1 MAGLVAG
8 VDCRKISRMQSL
20 SLALYSLLMWCAQP
34 LLRMKLLMRGR
45 KEQGYLTQI
54 EERFGRYTHLQVHL
68 NANQNLDQQR
78 KDNRFVWV
86 HAVSLG
92 ETRAAAVLVTEL
104 RKRMPG
110 MRLLLTNGTATGR
123 AEGETLLQADD
134 VQVWQVWDT
143 PAAVKRFLNHFQP
156 SMGIM
161 METELWPNMVHQC
174 AEHGIPL
181 TVANARMSEKS
192 YRATTQFAWLAQ
204 PAYQS
209 LAAVWAQS
217 LEDAKRFSQLGAKR
231 VEVLGNLKFDAEVD
245 ATKLEQG
252 QKLGSTHTIITLAS
266 SREGEELA
274 FLRSIQKYMK
284 NKPVVSVNTAYSA
297 IKNIANVKNT
307 MWMIVPRHPQRFDA
321 VAQLIES
328 QGFKVSRR
336 SQWSVDAMGNL
347 QREAD
352 DNTILLGDSL
362 GEMALYYGM
371 SDVAL
376 LGGSFEPLGGQNL
389 IEAAA
394 CGCPVVMG
402 PSVFNFA
409 EAAQLSL
416 QAGAAV
422 QVDDM
427 QLAVQAAC
435 DMVHNREAL
444 QGAQEAALAFAKAH
458 QGAAVK
464 TADAIVKL
472 LHQRH

>member
-1 MAGLVAG
+1 
-8 VDCRKISRMQSL
+8 MQSL

-54 EERFGRYTHLQVHL
+54 EERFGRYTHLQAHL
-68 NANQNLDQQR
+68 NANLNLDQQR
-78 KDNRFVWV
+78 KDIRFVWV

-284 NKPVVSVNTAYSA
+284 NKPVVCVNTAYSA

-307 MWMIVPRHPQRFDA
+307 TWMIVPRHPQRFDA